1 MQRPMGVFR
10 VLALPFSPMHYL
22 LHPVTFEIEPQLRM
36 SGGPRFS
43 NTFLEDGAGQSQS
56 VVNWD
61 EAIWEWTLQ
70 FKKGSRGFGHAMGF
84 WMARAG
90 GGYGWYFE
98 DPYDHTHSDNEGTG
112 AVRQRDDGKFYLGK
126 IYPDVDSFKPYFRRI
141 RCPKPG
147 TVQISGTG
155 GTPVVNYQT
164 GEVTGITQGGNATF
178 EFVNPVAFMGD
189 FFDVERAPGN
199 APGDWS
205 GVTLREIRKFT
216 LAVGGA

>member
-1 MQRPMGVFR
+1 
-10 VLALPFSPMHYL
+10 MHYL
-22 LHPVTFEIEPQLRM
+22 LHPVTLQIEPQLRM

-43 NTFLEDGAGQSQS
+43 NTRMDDGAGQSQTII
-56 VVNWD
+56 NRD

-70 FKKGSRGFGHAMGF
+70 FKKGSRGFGDAMGF
-84 WMARAG
+84 FLARAG
-90 GGYGWYFE
+90 GGLAWYFE
-98 DPYDHTHSDNEGTG
+98 DPYDRTHADNVGIG
-112 AVRQRDDGKFYLGK
+112 AIKQWEDGKFYLGK

-155 GTPVVNYQT
+155 GAPVVNYQT
-164 GEVTGITQGGNATF
+164 GEVTGITKGGTASF
-178 EFVNPVAFMGD
+178 EFLNPVAFMSD

-205 GVTLREIRKFT
+205 GVTLGEIRKFT
-216 LAVGGA
+216 LATEGA